1 MSSVPI
7 SLGSR
12 DAVNTSSVAKGGLLF
27 ALNPSI
33 AASPLRPMYAF
44 FLAMHWNEEST
55 RSSSGFACMW
65 DKKRFPT
72 RDPSRC
78 FGAPRTKSNHT
89 QRVRLSTCQ

>member
-12 DAVNTSSVAKGGLLF
+12 DAVNTSNVAKGGLLY

-33 AASPLRPMYAF
+33 AASPLRPIYAF

-55 RSSSGFACMW
+55 RSSSGLRACGT
-65 DKKRFPT
+65 KK
-72 RDPSRC
+72 C
-78 FGAPRTKSNHT
+78 FLKETPLVILVPRVLNHT